1 MDTHC
6 VNGHL
11 WADNFRTHTNSKSG
25 NPVRYC
31 KTCRSAMSKAYR
43 AKQDPIKMKAY
54 YKRVNAERYARLRG
68 EAITAYGGACQ
79 YCGTT
84 VPAWLAFDH
93 VNDDGHSHRKV
104 VSPGSQMVTWLRD
117 NDYPDMI
124 QLLCHNCNTAK
135 KTKGESV
142 ARQLGVDNPGK

>member
-1 MDTHC
+1 
-6 VNGHL
+6 
-11 WADNFRTHTNSKSG
+11 
-25 NPVRYC
+25 
-31 KTCRSAMSKAYR
+31 
-43 AKQDPIKMKAY
+43 MKAY